1 MMAVQN
7 GPGTLVDDE
16 RFGVAAPLFRHLEQF
31 ISVLWLDFLVFF
43 EPSNGDQ
50 LNIVFCP
57 RHAGVSLPIH
67 IMLFHAPHATS
78 TKGEHMGTT
87 DALPEGLKADMEGA
101 PCPPPIA
108 RWLAS
113 LPDDL
118 LSLLQTLAEAGE
130 GAWLVG
136 GCVRDAWLGEAAPDI
151 DVCTTCTPDRMME
164 LFGEQAI
171 PTGIDFGTI
180 TVKGQG
186 RHYEVTT
193 LRTESLYRDGRRPDV
208 VSWGRSLKE
217 DLSRRDFTFNSMAVD
232 VARRR
237 LYDPYNGLADLQ
249 QRLVRAVGDASQRC
263 EEDALRILRAYRF
276 TRRDSGP
283 LWAMDAELEQAI
295 ARHGTRLSMVAI
307 ERRWME
313 VRKIL
318 AGPKPGTV
326 LQAMQDGGVLRH
338 VFEHLIVMNTALLVV
353 LDDDRL
359 QRLHLH
365 QRLAL
370 VMVEHPTK
378 EAVQQLKHLR
388 VSNELQR
395 STAAF
400 HEVLGHLPTSDTAA
414 LRVFSHALTTQAEAH
429 LLSLECL
436 ADHDVR
442 LHTGLQPEAAAV
454 LEVKKRWRAVGP
466 RSEPVPCLVDGHWLM
481 ARTSIGQGMR
491 LGRLKQWL
499 HRRQIEEDVTT
510 IEGMEALLIRTPY
523 EHGAIED
530 WPTPS
535 FP

>member
-1 MMAVQN
+1 
-7 GPGTLVDDE
+7 
-16 RFGVAAPLFRHLEQF
+16 
-31 ISVLWLDFLVFF
+31 
-43 EPSNGDQ
+43 
-50 LNIVFCP
+50 
-57 RHAGVSLPIH
+57 
-67 IMLFHAPHATS
+67 MLFHAPHATS

-87 DALPEGLKADMEGA
+87 DALQEGQMADMEGA

-118 LSLLQTLAEAGE
+118 LRLLQTLAEAGE

-136 GCVRDAWLGEAAPDI
+136 GCVRDAWLGETAPDI

-186 RHYEVTT
+186 QHYEVTT

-249 QRLVRAVGDASQRC
+249 QRLVRAVGDAGQRC

-276 TRRDSGP
+276 RRRDSGP

-295 ARHGTRLSMVAI
+295 ARHATRLGMVAI

-313 VRKIL
+313 VKKIL
-318 AGPKPGTV
+318 AGPKPGAV
-326 LQAMQDGGVLRH
+326 LGAMQDGGVLRH
-338 VFEHLIVMNTALLVV
+338 VFEHLIVMNTALLNV

-365 QRLAL
+365 HRLAL
-370 VMVEHPTK
+370 MMVEHPTK
-378 EAVQQLKHLR
+378 EAVQQRNRLR
-388 VSNELQR
+388 ASNELQR

-400 HEVLGHLPTSDTAA
+400 HEVLGHLPTSHTAA
-414 LRVFSHALTTQAEAH
+414 LRVFSHALTTQAEPH
-429 LLSLECL
+429 LLTLECL
-436 ADHDVR
+436 AEHGIQV
-442 LHTGLQPEAAAV
+442 HTGLRLETAAV
-454 LEVKKRWRAVGP
+454 AEVKKRWYTVGP

-481 ARTSIGQGMR
+481 ERTNLGQGIR

-499 HRRQIEEDVTT
+499 HRRQIEEEVTT
-510 IEGMEALLIRTPY
+510 IEGMEALLVRTPY
-523 EHGAIED
+523 EHGAAED